1 MAERVKKRSEI
12 REQDTWKLEDMIASP
27 EKFEELADGV
37 EERIPG
43 YETYRGKLGSS
54 ADLLKS
60 YLEFDESMD
69 ETISLLYAYAMQK
82 RDQDTSVSENQAL
95 VSRVQSLAVKAMAA
109 SSFAQPEILEIPD
122 ETMNGFLETDE
133 LKAYKLQIERLL
145 AKKPHM
151 LSEKEEAILAS
162 ASEIAH
168 TPSSVFS
175 LFNNADLKF
184 DPVEDENGELV
195 EVTHARYGK
204 LIESKKRSVRE
215 AAFHSLYKGYRQF
228 ANTIAATYEGNVKQG
243 NFYARMRQYPSAR
256 AMYLAENEIPER
268 VYDNLLESVHDA
280 LPLLH
285 RYMGFRKKCLD
296 LPELHMYDLYVP
308 LTDEYEKTYSYKEAQ
323 ELILKALK
331 PLGEEYLNL
340 LKNGF
345 GNRWIDVYE
354 NEGKRS
360 GAYSNCVYGVH
371 PYVLMSFDG
380 TLDSVLTL
388 AHEMGHSIHS
398 WYSNANQT
406 YTYAGYKIFVAEV
419 ASTCNEILILN
430 YMINETKDRKEK
442 FYLINQLA
450 ERFRTTLFRQAMFAD
465 FEAETY
471 RLSWSGTPLT
481 KDLLCSLYHELNSE
495 YYGEETVIDEDID
508 HEWERIPHFYMQF
521 YVYQYATGFS
531 AAMAIARRILS
542 GDEKTKEGYFRF
554 LKGGCSKTPV
564 ELLKLVGLD
573 MEKPDVVNE
582 AMKVFE
588 GLIKELE
595 GSFS

>member
-1 MAERVKKRSEI
+1 
-12 REQDTWKLEDMIASP
+12 
-27 EKFEELADGV
+27 
-37 EERIPG
+37 
-43 YETYRGKLGSS
+43 
-54 ADLLKS
+54 
-60 YLEFDESMD
+60 
-69 ETISLLYAYAMQK
+69 
-82 RDQDTSVSENQAL
+82 
-95 VSRVQSLAVKAMAA
+95 
-109 SSFAQPEILEIPD
+109 
-122 ETMNGFLETDE
+122 
-133 LKAYKLQIERLL
+133 
-145 AKKPHM
+145 
-151 LSEKEEAILAS
+151 
-162 ASEIAH
+162 
-168 TPSSVFS
+168 
-175 LFNNADLKF
+175 
-184 DPVEDENGELV
+184 
-195 EVTHARYGK
+195 
-204 LIESKKRSVRE
+204 
-215 AAFHSLYKGYRQF
+215 
-228 ANTIAATYEGNVKQG
+228 
-243 NFYARMRQYPSAR
+243 
-256 AMYLAENEIPER
+256 
-268 VYDNLLESVHDA
+268 
-280 LPLLH
+280 
-285 RYMGFRKKCLD
+285 
-296 LPELHMYDLYVP
+296 
-308 LTDEYEKTYSYKEAQ
+308 
-323 ELILKALK
+323 
-331 PLGEEYLNL
+331 
-340 LKNGF
+340 
-345 GNRWIDVYE
+345 
-354 NEGKRS
+354 
-360 GAYSNCVYGVH
+360 
-371 PYVLMSFDG
+371 MSFDG

-450 ERFRTTLFRQAMFAD
+450 ERFRTTLFRQAMFAE

-481 KDLLCSLYHELNSE
+481 KDLLFSLYHELNSE